1 MSSYIKVRKEV
12 ARTFYNKGF
21 DIRIIP
27 CKVSEQVLYDKN
39 MLISPVIINKK
50 NSKEKENSFDRII
63 NSYIYYNCQ
72 NAELGYYPHYF
83 VEESI
88 YNSYRK
94 EMKQ

>member
-39 MLISPVIINKK
+39 TLISPVIINKK
-50 NSKEKENSFDRII
+50 NMYTLLKNIRGE
-63 NSYIYYNCQ
+63 Q
-72 NAELGYYPHYF
+72 L
-83 VEESI
+83 
-88 YNSYRK
+88 
-94 EMKQ
+94 

>member
-21 DIRIIP
+21 DIIIIP

-39 MLISPVIINKK
+39 TLISPVIINKK

-72 NAELGYYPHYF
+72 NAELGYYLHYF
-83 VEESI
+83 VEEYI
-88 YNSYRK
+88 YNNYRK
-94 EMKQ
+94 EMK

>member
-21 DIRIIP
+21 DIRIIS

-39 MLISPVIINKK
+39 TLISPVIINKK

-83 VEESI
+83 VEEYI
-88 YNSYRK
+88 YNNYRK
-94 EMKQ
+94 EMK